1 MRNLLFVIL
10 YLLSSL
16 AARADEAKPEIFA
29 PYTISAPVM
38 GTAPAFSPDQSAVIF
53 QRTDRQHS
61 QLYEAQRSGETWATP
76 QPLPFDEQWN
86 YLEPAW
92 SADGLFLI
100 FASNRPIDG
109 SATPLDGHW
118 NGKDWQ
124 GRGGQLWR
132 SDRTASG
139 GWSPPKP
146 LPASINAGSS
156 IFEPALTRNGT
167 LYFMQP
173 GEDGKFHLM
182 RAEARRDGYAKPEPL
197 PFAVSGAA
205 DVDPAVAPDDS
216 YVIFA
221 SNREIKGKLSL
232 YITFHKN
239 GNWSTPKLL
248 PGPVNEGSSATDLH
262 LSPDEKTLYFLRDLV
277 IWQAP
282 IAETVKALRE

>member
-10 YLLSSL
+10 YLLAGF

-29 PYTISAPVM
+29 PYIISAPVI
-38 GTAPAFSPDQSAVIF
+38 GTSPTFSPDQSAVIF
-53 QRTDRQHS
+53 ERGETQHRR
-61 QLYEAQRSGETWATP
+61 LYEAQRSGETWAAP

-92 SADGLFLI
+92 SADGRYLI

-109 SATPLDGHW
+109 GGAPLDGNW
-118 NGKDWQ
+118 NGKTWS

-132 SDRTASG
+132 SDLTPSG
-139 GWSPPKP
+139 GWSAPKP
-146 LPASINAGSS
+146 LPATINGGTS
-156 IFEPALTRNGT
+156 IFEPALTKNGT

-182 RAEARRDGYAKPEPL
+182 RAERKGDGYAKPEPL
-197 PFAVSGAA
+197 PFAVSGSA

-232 YITFHKN
+232 YIAFRKN

-248 PGPVNEGSSATDLH
+248 PGPINDGSSATDLH
-262 LSPDEKTLYFLRDLV
+262 LSPDEKSLYFLRDLV